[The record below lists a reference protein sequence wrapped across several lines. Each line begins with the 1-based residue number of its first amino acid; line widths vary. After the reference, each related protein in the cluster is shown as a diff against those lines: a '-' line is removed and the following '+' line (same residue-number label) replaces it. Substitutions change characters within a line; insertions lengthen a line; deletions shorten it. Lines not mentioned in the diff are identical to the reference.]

1 VNAGGSTII
10 GREHPVQTALSNSF
24 AFGGN
29 NACILGGKVS
39 LSRLGGPQTPPRSPE
54 ITQSPVVWF
63 SLQIVAWVLILSE
76 RLRSRHLAE

>member
-10 GREHPVQTALSNSF
+10 GREHPVQPV